1 MASKSDDVHEKIKK
15 LNRDIEKKRVE
26 KDLATNLRQK
36 EIKQKKIDEWSEEIV
51 KLQSSIHG
59 KEVLAEE
66 GKEEQKKRNVKF
78 TLKILIK

>member
-1 MASKSDDVHEKIKK
+1 MASKGDDVHEKIKK
-15 LNRDIEKKRVE
+15 LNRDIEKKQVE

-36 EIKQKKIDEWSEEIV
+36 DIKQKKLDEWSEEIV

-66 GKEEQKKRNVKF
+66 GKEQ
-78 TLKILIK
+78 

>member
-66 GKEEQKKRNVKF
+66 GKEEQKKKKRKVYVEDPN
-78 TLKILIK
+78 

>member
-1 MASKSDDVHEKIKK
+1 MASKSDDVHEEINK
-15 LNRDIEKKRVE
+15 LNRDIEKKGVE

-36 EIKQKKIDEWSEEIV
+36 EIKQNKIDEWSEEIV

-66 GKEEQKKRNVKF
+66 GKEQRKKKKRKVYVEDPD
-78 TLKILIK
+78 

>member
-26 KDLATNLRQK
+26 KDFTTNIRQK
-36 EIKQKKIDEWSEEIV
+36 EIKQKKIDEWSEKII

-66 GKEEQKKRNVKF
+66 GDEQP
-78 TLKILIK
+78 IKMKCKVYVEDPD